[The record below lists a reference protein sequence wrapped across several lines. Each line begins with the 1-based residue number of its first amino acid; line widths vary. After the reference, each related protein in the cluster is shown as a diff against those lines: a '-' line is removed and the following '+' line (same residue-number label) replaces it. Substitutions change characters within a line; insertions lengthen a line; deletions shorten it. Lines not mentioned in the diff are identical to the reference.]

1 MRSEFPTGTESNL
14 EAVAFGDDPGRAR
27 LMPADDAR
35 STWLRAVALGG
46 QGHYGRA
53 RSELRVARLLAGAD
67 CSLQSLTL
75 STEASLL
82 RQLGWHRNAA
92 RRDGAALALLNGVGS
107 DTDSTA
113 ARCDALTGLAAD
125 ALGVGRFA
133 LGHRLIERCDETLD
147 AAGADQA
154 LWRQHIRRQWVGA
167 ELALGGG
174 DARRAMEHART
185 AQELSDA
192 NPSVRHRV
200 KSSLLV
206 AACFAASDHLAEAHS
221 EALEVV
227 EQSGRYGL
235 IPLRWAAAMLLA
247 GTGCPNEIAASS
259 ASLISYRGG
268 RFCQPRVDR

>member
-1 MRSEFPTGTESNL
+1 MRSELPPGSESDL
-14 EAVAFGDDPGRAR
+14 EAVAFGADPGRAR
-27 LMPADDAR
+27 LMPAVDAR
-35 STWLRAVALGG
+35 SAWLRAVALGG

-53 RSELRVARLLAGAD
+53 RSELRAARSLAGPD
-67 CSLQSLTL
+67 RSLQSLIV

-82 RQLGWHRNAA
+82 RQLGWHRTAA
-92 RRDGAALALLNGVGS
+92 QRDGAALALLNGVSS

-113 ARCDALTGLAAD
+113 ARCDGFTGLAAD

-133 LGHRLIERCDETLD
+133 LGHRLIQRCDEMLD

-174 DARRAMEHART
+174 DARRAMKHAQ
-185 AQELSDA
+185 AAKELSDTG
-192 NPSVRHRV
+192 PSVRHRV

-206 AACFAASDHLAEAHS
+206 AACFAASDRLAEAHS
-221 EALEVV
+221 EAREVV
-227 EQSGRYGL
+227 DQSARFGL

-247 GTGCPNEIAASS
+247 GTGCPNEIAAAS
-259 ASLISYRGG
+259 ASLIFRRGG
-268 RFCQPRVDR
+268 RFYQP